1 MKTPP
6 HRLDEAWIAER
17 RPLWVA
23 LSALFLDT
31 ELTPADGARIAQVMA
46 DSGLSLRELRAVYVR
61 EVAPVV
67 SANLRMTAGV
77 WSGFD
82 EAWLVAQIV
91 RHLRKG
97 SWWTRFM
104 PEWARARAPGLGR
117 IESQWHWLIHQVQMN
132 R

>member
-6 HRLDEAWIAER
+6 HRFDEAWIAQR

-31 ELTPADGARIAQVMA
+31 ELTPADGARIAQVMT
-46 DSGLSLRELRAVYVR
+46 DSGLSLPELRAVYAR

-82 EAWLVAQIV
+82 EAWLCTQIV
-91 RHLRKG
+91 RHLQKG

-104 PEWARARAPGLGR
+104 PEWVRAPGLGM